1 MPAATPETALLEVN
15 GLCAGYGPIRIIE
28 DISFTVRA
36 GDRLAVLGRNGMG
49 KTTLL
54 ATLMGLSTRH
64 AGQIKIGDHDVSRR
78 RTSAR
83 ADLGIGYVPQ
93 TRDIFASLTVEENLR
108 SGLKGRPSSALA
120 EAYEMFPRLRERR
133 RNYGMQLSGGE
144 QQMLSMA
151 RALAVNPSILLVD
164 ELSMGLAPKIVEELY
179 EVLGGIARQGLT
191 ILVVEQFAAEV
202 LKVADSGALLINGRI
217 TYHGAPGVVGDMIS
231 SAYLGGDHA
240 APAAAKDRVLEGQ

>member
-1 MPAATPETALLEVN
+1 MPAATPELALLEVN

-64 AGQIKIGDHDVSRR
+64 AGQIELGDQDVSRR

-93 TRDIFASLTVEENLR
+93 TRDIFPSLTVEENLR

-151 RALAVNPSILLVD
+151 RTLLGKPRVLLLD
-164 ELSMGLAPKIVEELY
+164 EPLEGLAPVICDELMALLLGLAASSEVTIVL
-179 EVLGGIARQGLT
+179 
-191 ILVVEQFAAEV
+191 VEQQIERALDFANRVMVMERGR
-202 LKVADSGALLINGRI
+202 LSWSGAPDVLIADRPLVDRLI
-217 TYHGAPGVVGDMIS
+217 GVGI
-231 SAYLGGDHA
+231 H
-240 APAAAKDRVLEGQ
+240 

>member
-1 MPAATPETALLEVN
+1 MPMPAAQLEIN
-15 GLCAGYGPIRIIE
+15 HLSAGYGPTRIIE
-28 DISFTVRA
+28 DISLTVRA

-64 AGQIKIGDHDVSRR
+64 GGQIRIGDQDVTGR

-83 ADLGIGYVPQ
+83 AGLGIGYVPQ
-93 TRDIFASLTVEENLR
+93 TRDIFPSLTVEENLR
-108 SGLKGRPSSALA
+108 TGLKGRPASALT

-151 RALAVNPSILLVD
+151 RTLLGKPSILLLD
-164 ELSMGLAPKIVEELY
+164 EPLEGLAPVICDELMVLLGKLAATK
-179 EVLGGIARQGLT
+179 EVTI
-191 ILVVEQFAAEV
+191 ILVEQQIERALDF
-202 LKVADSGALLINGRI
+202 ADSVMVMERGRTSWTGTPDALISDRALVDRLV
-217 TYHGAPGVVGDMIS
+217 GVGI
-231 SAYLGGDHA
+231 H
-240 APAAAKDRVLEGQ
+240 